1 MIKIDAI
8 AFIKLIKNAT
18 VAPIYAD
25 AIISTIDI
33 IARIHIVT
41 NESSIINSSQ

>member
-8 AFIKLIKNAT
+8 AFIKLIKNTT

-25 AIISTIDI
+25 AIIRTIDI

-41 NESSIINSSQ
+41 NESSIIKSSQ

>member
-25 AIISTIDI
+25 AIISTIDM
-33 IARIHIVT
+33 IAKIHIEI
-41 NESSIINSSQ
+41 NDSSIIKFSQ

>member
-41 NESSIINSSQ
+41 NESSIINYSQ

>member
-1 MIKIDAI
+1 MIKIDDI
-8 AFIKLIKNAT
+8 ALIKLIKNAT

-25 AIISTIDI
+25 AIIRTIDI

-41 NESSIINSSQ
+41 NESSIIKFSQ